1 MNFERECISE
11 CLQLLGL
18 LQMTENV
25 LNMDCLS
32 NVNHVLIKLCLNEPN
47 CKIANFAPKANGVCK
62 SARVWAL
69 DKSQISP

>member
-1 MNFERECISE
+1 
-11 CLQLLGL
+11 
-18 LQMTENV
+18 MTENV

-32 NVNHVLIKLCLNEPN
+32 NANHVLIKLCLNEPN